1 VKIVGRRRIEELR
14 KDAYYK
20 LAKREGY
27 RSRAVYKLI
36 EINRVF
42 NIIHKGDR
50 VLDLGSAPGGWLQYI
65 AEIVSIDGTV
75 VGVDIRPIEPLGKS
89 NVYTYQGDI
98 FDDSLI
104 MKIKER
110 FGENR
115 FDVITSDLST
125 NITGIWEVDVLRN
138 LELNERVLEIADQ
151 LLKPGGNIV
160 LKIFEGRGVGRLIAK
175 VRKLFRVVKLYKPR
189 ASRKRSSEIYI
200 IGIDYMPRKVS
211 KKEL

>member
-1 VKIVGRRRIEELR
+1 VGRRRIEELR

-125 NITGIWEVDVLRN
+125 NITGIWEIDVLRN

>member
-1 VKIVGRRRIEELR
+1 MGRRRIEELR

-125 NITGIWEVDVLRN
+125 NITGIWEIDVLRN

>member
-1 VKIVGRRRIEELR
+1 MGRRRIEELR